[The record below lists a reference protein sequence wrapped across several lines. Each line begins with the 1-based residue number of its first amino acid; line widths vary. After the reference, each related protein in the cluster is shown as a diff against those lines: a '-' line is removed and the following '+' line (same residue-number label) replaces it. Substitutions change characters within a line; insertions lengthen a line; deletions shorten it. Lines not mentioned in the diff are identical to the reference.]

1 MLNSVSDLHGYID
14 KSQLTEDLGGT
25 LEYRHSQWINHRT
38 VSTNLCA
45 IYIFSPC
52 FREDGAVKDQLVGG
66 HCPLG

>member
-1 MLNSVSDLHGYID
+1 MLNSVSDLQGYID

-45 IYIFSPC
+45 LFSVSPC
-52 FREDGAVKDQLVGG
+52 FPEDRVVKDQLLGG
-66 HCPLG
+66 HCL